1 MGSYHIPLP
10 LVCTASHDHWPLVG
24 RAAACDW
31 WEGHLIAI
39 GGKGNPLPFDVILQD
54 YNQDIRMIS

>member
-1 MGSYHIPLP
+1 
-10 LVCTASHDHWPLVG
+10 VG